1 MKSVSYENKIKSAI
15 RGAQSVPMA
24 MLTICGKTYPSN
36 NKYVIFKNSTILFYI
51 CESDVNSEK
60 IKKSVRVHIIKVP
73 LHMQQQ

>member
-36 NKYVIFKNSTILFYI
+36 NKYVIFKNSTILMMSVSENFLL
-51 CESDVNSEK
+51 ESGCF
-60 IKKSVRVHIIKVP
+60 
-73 LHMQQQ
+73 